1 MKSKIVVLLSLAILL
16 TACVWLVVEPSPEP
30 LVAALAATVGILSQ
44 VGERSRRTRRDQEG
58 EGSSEAKERSLLVLP
73 LANQSPDRENEYFSD
88 GLTEELISA
97 LAQVPLLRVISRHS
111 AMRLKDTKKSLSEL
125 ARDLSVDF
133 IVEGGV
139 RKHNGAIRITIH
151 LVNAEEDT
159 EIWAEKYDGSLE
171 DVFAF
176 QEAVAGS
183 IVQALQLRFSPDKGH
198 AAQAPQ
204 NPRAFEAY
212 LRGRHEM
219 GNWSREASENARRFF
234 SNGLEILGEN
244 ALLHA
249 GYGHATF
256 RLAHIVPGAM
266 AEYMQEAE
274 RSAER
279 ALDLDP
285 HLVTAHVLSGLVDWK
300 KGSIGSGLRHFLQ
313 ALETDPDDADALTW
327 AVFCFAEVGDLEFLV
342 PHVERLVL
350 VDPIGS
356 FTRFTEAYAALMSS
370 KLTDASRAIEHS
382 LALDP
387 SSTNSIALA
396 AYTDFH
402 RGDSQGAITRLE
414 RMNEIVKE
422 DVWTH
427 LGRGLHAAMQGSD
440 LQLPDSVLIDS
451 QKDETF
457 AWFIAECNAILGHP
471 EEALAW
477 LDIALQWGFSNV
489 EYLTSEATSMR
500 VVWDDPRF
508 AEWVERAESRRRQ
521 VLTIAKG

>member
-1 MKSKIVVLLSLAILL
+1 MKSRIVVLLSLAILL
-16 TACVWLVVEPSPEP
+16 TACVWLVLEPSPEP

-44 VGERSRRTRRDQEG
+44 IGERPRRTDRHQETDH
-58 EGSSEAKERSLLVLP
+58 SSEVEERSLLVLP
-73 LANQSPDRENEYFSD
+73 LANQSPDPENEYFSD

-97 LAQVPLLRVISRHS
+97 LAQVPSLRVISRHS
-111 AMRLKDTKKSLSEL
+111 AMQLKDTKKSLAEL
-125 ARDLSVDF
+125 ARDLSVEF

-139 RKHNGAIRITIH
+139 RKHNGAVRITIH
-151 LVNAEEDT
+151 LVNAEQDT
-159 EIWAEKYDGSLE
+159 EVWAERYDGTLE

-176 QEAVAGS
+176 QEAVARS
-183 IVQALQLRFSPDKGH
+183 IVQALHLRFSPDRSH
-198 AAQAPQ
+198 AGRAPQ
-204 NPRAFEAY
+204 SPRAFEAY
-212 LRGRHEM
+212 LQGRHEM

-234 SNGLEILGEN
+234 STGLEIMGEN

-274 RSAER
+274 RSAQR
-279 ALDLDP
+279 ALDFDP

-300 KGSIGSGLRHFLQ
+300 KASIGSALRHFVQ

-327 AVFCFAEVGDLEFLV
+327 AVFCFAEVGDLEFLT

-356 FTRFTEAYAALMSS
+356 FTRFTEGYAALMSS
-370 KLTDASRAIEHS
+370 KLPEASRAIEHS

-387 SSTNSIALA
+387 RSTNSVALA

-402 RGDSQGAITRLE
+402 RGDVQAAITRLE
-414 RMNEIVKE
+414 RINEIGKE

-427 LGRGLHAAMQGSD
+427 LGRGLHAAIEGRA
-440 LQLPDSVLIDS
+440 LQLPDSVLADS
-451 QKDETF
+451 RKDETF
-457 AWFIAECNAILGHP
+457 AWFIAECNAILGRT
-471 EEALAW
+471 EEALDW
-477 LDIALQWGFSNV
+477 LDTALQWGFSNV
-489 EYLTSEATSMR
+489 AFLTSEATALS
-500 VVWDDPRF
+500 VAWDDPRF
-508 AEWVERAESRRRQ
+508 AEWVKRADSRRRQ
-521 VLTIAKG
+521 VLTIAKE